1 MVKVPYELT
10 ENVNV
15 TYIDDTTGKTLETKS
30 LSGAPNTNSQYST
43 KDTIDKYVANNY
55 VLISDPTDQKNIF
68 YDNDEKPDVYKRQ
81 ILKLLSANIE
91 IEMKYMS
98 EKKYKRQN
106 QIVLLL
112 NRTGFMTS
120 TSLAEQIGVTP
131 MTIRRDINELDKQ
144 HKLIKTFGGA
154 KPISNVMTVEFST
167 SQKLKIN
174 VDLKKQ
180 IGQKLAEIIDDNSTI
195 FLGAGTTLL
204 YAVPYLVKKNLT
216 FVTNSFISFSR
227 LATSDCRVPVS
238 YTHRSF
244 LNICIV
250 CN

>member
-1 MVKVPYELT
+1 
-10 ENVNV
+10 
-15 TYIDDTTGKTLETKS
+15 
-30 LSGAPNTNSQYST
+30 
-43 KDTIDKYVANNY
+43 
-55 VLISDPTDQKNIF
+55 
-68 YDNDEKPDVYKRQ
+68 
-81 ILKLLSANIE
+81 
-91 IEMKYMS
+91 MS

-195 FLGAGTTLL
+195 FFT
-204 YAVPYLVKKNLT
+204 K
-216 FVTNSFISFSR
+216 
-227 LATSDCRVPVS
+227 
-238 YTHRSF
+238 
-244 LNICIV
+244 
-250 CN
+250 